1 MGLCSS
7 GYRAPL
13 GDSIGFL
20 ADSYDRFVTLDHR
33 RPLGGSA
40 GSGESWGRLS
50 RISAYDQRVFP
61 LVPTNLNDI
70 IGDIIMALH
79 HQARFHVS
87 FQSWVAGWVMAV
99 GLIGLLS
106 GCAMV
111 RGEVG
116 KPFPE
121 DRLSELQKGQST
133 RQDVAQ
139 RFGAPDE
146 IVQANAGF

>member
-1 MGLCSS
+1 M
-7 GYRAPL
+7 
-13 GDSIGFL
+13 
-20 ADSYDRFVTLDHR
+20 V
-33 RPLGGSA
+33 
-40 GSGESWGRLS
+40 
-50 RISAYDQRVFP
+50 
-61 LVPTNLNDI
+61 
-70 IGDIIMALH
+70 LH
-79 HQARFHVS
+79 HQARFYVS
-87 FQSWVAGWVMAV
+87 FQSRVAGWVMTV

-146 IVQANAGF
+146 IVQANGYEIFHYRRFDGKFGWLLFFSRLNVASDNLWVFFNEQGIVEDVVFGNRTEDLSFQIWPFGD